1 MKLCGLTVLTLCSP
15 MIGLPLQDGIYNGS
29 IMDIDSLSDLHDSE
43 SAAYLATK
51 APLVRSSSSDSGSG
65 VTTTMHVHQCCA
77 AWLVDCRVDALKRYH
92 SRTYKQLIGVAMRSG
107 RGRTHTFGEG
117 AL

>member
-29 IMDIDSLSDLHDSE
+29 IMDIDSLSDLHDRE

-51 APLVRSSSSDSGSG
+51 APLVR
-65 VTTTMHVHQCCA
+65 CCA
-77 AWLVDCRVDALKRYH
+77 CAQSIALHARVAILMD
-92 SRTYKQLIGVAMRSG
+92 
-107 RGRTHTFGEG
+107 
-117 AL
+117 